1 MAGNVAVL
9 GMSEPKPQ
17 GNSQQAGIM
26 SGYDELD
33 TAGGSFYSSMAKINK
48 FTFRYIQLNILGK

>member
-48 FTFRYIQLNILGK
+48 FTFRYIQL